1 MTQNTMNIVKSIGA
15 GMLAGMAV
23 GYVGS
28 KMTSMSSQ
36 NTKTLKKD
44 ASKALNAVSDVASD
58 VSEIMMK

>member
-1 MTQNTMNIVKSIGA
+1 MTQNTMNIMRGIGA

-36 NTKTLKKD
+36 NTKALKKD
-44 ASKALNAVSDVASD
+44 ASKAVCAMGDMAQDVTK
-58 VSEIMMK
+58 MLK